1 MAMPSPGRDT
11 PAVKTSP
18 AEKEKTE
25 SVRITNTSTLPVT
38 SRYAGSTM
46 KDLQRFMSAYDTYY
60 HSLTVADMHHIL
72 EEHTVEQVMLEREQ
86 KKILKYFVAAIEPA
100 EFREAIEKRLQCAQH
115 KDLKTDIV
123 KGYAWVLERLKAYLV
138 WQPAQVKPQAR
149 AQSKFGQQRRRPTTV
164 AMEQNLY
171 RHRETTAAV
180 EQVRQRAS
188 NPPPKPPSGNPPRRI
203 YLKCES
209 QTHLVRQCPDGTPD
223 EVDNILAA

>member
-1 MAMPSPGRDT
+1 MTMPSPGRDT

-18 AEKEKTE
+18 AETEKTE

-38 SRYAGSTM
+38 SRYASSTM

-86 KKILKYFVAAIEPA
+86 KKIVKYFVAAIEPA
-100 EFREAIEKRLQCAQH
+100 EFREAIEKRLQYAQH

-123 KGYAWVLERLKAYLV
+123 KGYAWVLERLKPYLV

-149 AQSKFGQQRRRPTTV
+149 AQTISPAPNRTRPGVAATMAALRRQVQASSGPDSD
-164 AMEQNLY
+164 ADSFASDQG
-171 RHRETTAAV
+171 AV
-180 EQVRQRAS
+180 VDSGDGANGGDAS
-188 NPPPKPPSGNPPRRI
+188 VGDSSDDDEF
-203 YLKCES
+203 ES
-209 QTHLVRQCPDGTPD
+209 DGD
-223 EVDNILAA
+223 DSSDGDV